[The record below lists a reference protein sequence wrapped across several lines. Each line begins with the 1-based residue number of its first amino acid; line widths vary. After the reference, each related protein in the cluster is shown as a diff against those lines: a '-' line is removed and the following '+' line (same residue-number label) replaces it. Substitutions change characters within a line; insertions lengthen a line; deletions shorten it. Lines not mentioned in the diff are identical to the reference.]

1 VSAADQQ
8 ITSENQEVVFD
19 VVADEKCAPGSQKNL
34 FCAVDIAQNGQT
46 IPHTIAQ
53 GGILRIVPPKKTAPS
68 VAAAEKNK

>member
-1 VSAADQQ
+1 
-8 ITSENQEVVFD
+8 
-19 VVADEKCAPGSQKNL
+19 
-34 FCAVDIAQNGQT
+34 VDIAQNGQT